1 MNSGNLKRICL
12 FLIFFSSLS
21 FADWSVFLLIGQS
34 NMSGQGSIQSED
46 RASNEQVKVMA
57 FRDCNNLNR
66 KDGQWY
72 TAVPPLHDCNEGV
85 GPGDWLAK
93 TLIEKG
99 YKDTIALVPVAIAGA
114 SIDIFVKGS
123 YYNMQSFQYNPPSA
137 VGNYPSRNLYP
148 WVLERLQNALKKGKL
163 QGILLHQGESDNG
176 SNTWVTRVSKIVS
189 DLKNDLNLNEDVPF
203 LAGELPYNGCCKLH
217 NNVIAQI
224 PSKIPN
230 SAVVSANGL
239 TGMKDQYHFDTPS
252 YREMGK
258 RYAEAYLK
266 LRPISSA
273 ETPSSSSVFS
283 SSSQNPWGN
292 SSSSSQN
299 PWGNNWSSS
308 SQNPWGNNW
317 SSSSQI
323 PLDDSSLSFQK
334 KGALSPLQI
343 NQLQM
348 HIVGRSI
355 WIENNLHHSYKLFD
369 LQGNLLSRGLLNK
382 ARNQIQISKPGHY
395 VIEVDKKAYKISMF

>member
-1 MNSGNLKRICL
+1 
-12 FLIFFSSLS
+12 
-21 FADWSVFLLIGQS
+21 
-34 NMSGQGSIQSED
+34 
-46 RASNEQVKVMA
+46 
-57 FRDCNNLNR
+57 
-66 KDGQWY
+66 
-72 TAVPPLHDCNEGV
+72 
-85 GPGDWLAK
+85 
-93 TLIEKG
+93 
-99 YKDTIALVPVAIAGA
+99 
-114 SIDIFVKGS
+114 
-123 YYNMQSFQYNPPSA
+123 
-137 VGNYPSRNLYP
+137 
-148 WVLERLQNALKKGKL
+148 
-163 QGILLHQGESDNG
+163 
-176 SNTWVTRVSKIVS
+176 
-189 DLKNDLNLNEDVPF
+189 
-203 LAGELPYNGCCKLH
+203 
-217 NNVIAQI
+217 
-224 PSKIPN
+224 
-230 SAVVSANGL
+230 
-239 TGMKDQYHFDTPS
+239 MKDQYHFDTPS

-292 SSSSSQN
+292 S
-299 PWGNNWSSS
+299 SSS